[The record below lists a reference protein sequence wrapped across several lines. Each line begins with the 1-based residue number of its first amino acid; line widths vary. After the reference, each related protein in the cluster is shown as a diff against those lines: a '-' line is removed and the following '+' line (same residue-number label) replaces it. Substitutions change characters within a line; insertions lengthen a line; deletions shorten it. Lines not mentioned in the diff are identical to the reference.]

1 MKKLLLIL
9 SSIFFISACS
19 DNTKETTSTSTVAEN
34 KTVRFISSPGDF
46 SDMIRNHI
54 GPELEKRG
62 YKFELKESTNGRLS
76 NQTVADGSADLNMFQ
91 HKPYLDEY
99 NAQAKT
105 NLQPLVQVPTAP
117 LAIYSANA
125 KSLDDVKP
133 GSKIAIPS
141 NVTNFARGL
150 RIIEAL
156 GWIQLDPN
164 ADPIIVS
171 LKDIIANPAQVEIL
185 AIDAGQVVRAKDDVD
200 YAVINGNYAQ
210 DANIPD
216 SDMLST
222 EPGKLFVNWIVVAD
236 ENKNTDW
243 ANAVIEIINDED
255 FKNFTAKNFPSFYN
269 LPLAWDN

>member
-9 SSIFFISACS
+9 STLFFIAACS
-19 DNTKETTSTSTVAEN
+19 DNAKETAKTSTLEP

-46 SDMIRNHI
+46 ADMIRNHI

-76 NQTVADGSADLNMFQ
+76 NQTVADGSTDLNMFQ

-105 NLQPLVQVPTAP
+105 DLQPLVQVPTAP

-125 KSLDDVKP
+125 KSLDEVKP
-133 GSKIAIPS
+133 GTKIAIPS

-150 RIIEAL
+150 RIIENL
-156 GWIQLDPN
+156 GWIKLDPN

-171 LKDIIANPAQVEIL
+171 MQDIIENPAQVEIL
-185 AIDAGQVVRAKDDVD
+185 AIDAAQVVRSRDDVD
-200 YAVINGNYAQ
+200 FAIINGNFAQ
-210 DANIPD
+210 DAQIPN

-222 EPGKLFVNWIVVAD
+222 EPGKIFVNWIVVAD
-236 ENKNTDW
+236 KNKNTDW
-243 ANAVIEIINDED
+243 ANAVVEIVNDDAFKD
-255 FKNFTAKNFPSFYN
+255 FTIKNFPSFYN
-269 LPLAWDN
+269 LPPAWDN

>member
-9 SSIFFISACS
+9 SSLFFITACS
-19 DNTKETTSTSTVAEN
+19 DDAKQTATAATSEP
-34 KTVRFISSPGDF
+34 KTVKFISSPGDF
-46 SDMIRNHI
+46 ADMLRNHI

-125 KSLDDVKP
+125 KSLDEVKP

-150 RIIEAL
+150 RIIEDL
-156 GWIQLDPN
+156 GWIKLDPN
-164 ADPIIVS
+164 ADPIIVGMQ
-171 LKDIIANPAQVEIL
+171 DIIENPAQVNIL
-185 AIDAGQVVRAKDDVD
+185 AIDAGQVVRARDDVD
-200 YAVINGNYAQ
+200 FAVINGNYAQ

-216 SDMLST
+216 SDMLSV
-222 EPGKLFVNWIVVAD
+222 EPGKLFVNWIVVD
-236 ENKNTDW
+236 EKNKDTDW
-243 ANAVIEIINDED
+243 ANAVIEIVNDD
-255 FKNFTAKNFPSFYN
+255 AFKEFTAKNYPSFYN
-269 LPLAWDN
+269 LPPAWDN